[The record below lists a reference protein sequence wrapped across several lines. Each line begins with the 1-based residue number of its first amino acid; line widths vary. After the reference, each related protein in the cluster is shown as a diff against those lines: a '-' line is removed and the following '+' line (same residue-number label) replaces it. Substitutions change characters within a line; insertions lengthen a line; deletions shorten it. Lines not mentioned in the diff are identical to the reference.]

1 MANARTFDDAMHTS
15 LPGSPVPDLS
25 SNFGSP
31 DHSAP
36 DLERMG
42 GRSSTLDDK
51 VNELLLQ
58 LAQLPFLAQSVSG
71 FESCVQT
78 LSQSMATITTKVTVL
93 NKSLASSQ
101 LPLPHWKQVQF

>member
-31 DHSAP
+31 DNSAP
-36 DLERMG
+36 DLQRMG

-51 VNELLLQ
+51 VNENPLTTRAAAISRTKRVRIRKLRPD
-58 LAQLPFLAQSVSG
+58 AFPVNGHYYDQSY
-71 FESCVQT
+71 
-78 LSQSMATITTKVTVL
+78 KY
-93 NKSLASSQ
+93 
-101 LPLPHWKQVQF
+101 